1 MSFDANTSLERF
13 VGCSGWS
20 YNSWQNTFYPS
31 NIDNRLW
38 LPYYSQI
45 FNYVE
50 IDSTF
55 YRIPSEFMVKNWTRR
70 TSPNFRFTA
79 KFPKVITHDKKLK
92 NVEKE
97 LTLFYEAMMP
107 LKDKLLALLIQ
118 FPPYVKITE
127 GMEALKQYDFFFDD
141 NFRYAVEVRHSS
153 WFSDLAYN
161 FFKNNNICMVWNQL
175 DIIQTPAIV
184 TTDFVYLRL
193 IGDRSI
199 KETDFGKIQ
208 KDRENEMKYWA
219 NKFREIED
227 NEKNVNVG
235 IAAANNH
242 YAGFGAATANMF
254 RVMNGLAPVQ
264 WGIPKELDYS
274 VANEI
279 KFPGTSR
286 YQKTKQKTLF
296 DYISS

>member
-1 MSFDANTSLERF
+1 MENK
-13 VGCSGWS
+13 
-20 YNSWQNTFYPS
+20 
-31 NIDNRLW
+31 LW
-38 LPYYSQI
+38 LPYYSQV

-55 YRIPSEFMVKNWTRR
+55 YRIPSEFMVKNWNRKTHKD
-70 TSPNFRFTA
+70 FRFTA

-97 LTLFYEAMMP
+97 LTMFYEAMMP

-127 GMEALKQYDFFFDD
+127 GMEALSQYDFFFDD
-141 NFRYAVEVRHSS
+141 KFRYAVEVRYPS

-161 FFKNNNICMVWNQL
+161 FFLNNNICMVWNQL
-175 DIIQTPAIV
+175 DKIQAPAIV

-199 KETDFGKIQ
+199 KETEFGKIQ

-219 NKFREIED
+219 DKFKDTQDNKKD
-227 NEKNVNVG
+227 VKAG
-235 IAAANNH
+235 IVAANNH

-254 RVMNGLAPVQ
+254 RVMSRLAPVE
-264 WGIPKELDYS
+264 WGMQKEIDYS
-274 VANEI
+274 VATELNIPE
-279 KFPGTSR
+279 KSG
-286 YQKTKQKTLF
+286 YQKSKQNTLF
-296 DYISS
+296 DYIGR